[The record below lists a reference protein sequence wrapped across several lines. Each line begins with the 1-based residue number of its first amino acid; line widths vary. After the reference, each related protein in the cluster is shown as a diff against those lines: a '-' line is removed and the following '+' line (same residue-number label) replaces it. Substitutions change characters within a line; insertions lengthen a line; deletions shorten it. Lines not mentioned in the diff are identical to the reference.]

1 MFRGGGR
8 CKDQV
13 RSMYVKVPLD
23 RVGVI
28 IGANG
33 STKSIIEKLGVNLNI
48 DSKMGSI
55 QINSSDPLK
64 EMIAGE
70 VIRAIGRGFSP
81 EKALLLLEDE
91 MLMLDVVDLSKVLT
105 TKKDIIRVKGRIIG
119 RGGKTRELIEELT
132 GTKISVYLKTVGIIG
147 TPDQIQI
154 VRRAIEMLIK
164 GAPHASV
171 YSYLERQKK
180 ERVPLGILD

>member
-1 MFRGGGR
+1 M
-8 CKDQV
+8 
-13 RSMYVKVPLD
+13 MYVKVPLE

-48 DSKMGSI
+48 DSKIGSI
-55 QINSSDPLK
+55 QINSSDSLK
-64 EMIAGE
+64 EMVAGE
-70 VIRAIGRGFSP
+70 VIKAIGRGFSP

-91 MLMLDVVDLSKVLT
+91 MLMLDIIDLSKILT
-105 TKKDIIRVKGRIIG
+105 TKKDMIRVKGRIIG
-119 RGGKTRELIEELT
+119 KSGKTRELMEELT
-132 GTKISVYLKTVGIIG
+132 GAKISVYAKTVGIIG

-164 GAPHASV
+164 GAPHAPV
-171 YSYLERQKK
+171 YSYLEKQKK
-180 ERVPLGILD
+180 ERGSMGILG